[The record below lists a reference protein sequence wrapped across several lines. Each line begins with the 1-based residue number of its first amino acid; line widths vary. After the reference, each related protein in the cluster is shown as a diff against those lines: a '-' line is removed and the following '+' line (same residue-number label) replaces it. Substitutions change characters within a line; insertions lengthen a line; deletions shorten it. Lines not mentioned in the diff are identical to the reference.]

1 MAVASDREMDMSG
14 HFDMTRCLIVD
25 EDRDWQDQV
34 LAYCASL
41 GFDFIATSCEE
52 DAIQHCAADMPDV
65 VLVGT
70 PSAPD
75 FIRQLR
81 RLGGKDP
88 IVIHCPDRGDADS
101 VTRAIW
107 NGASDYMIKPC
118 SREIFGTKLR
128 QSGLL

>member
-1 MAVASDREMDMSG
+1 MSG

-34 LAYCASL
+34 VAYCAGL
-41 GFDFIATSCEE
+41 GFDSIATSCEE
-52 DAIQHCAADMPDV
+52 DAMQHCAAEMPDV

-70 PSAPD
+70 QRAAD

-88 IVIHCPDRGDADS
+88 IVIHCAGEADPAS
-101 VTRAIW
+101 VSKAIW
-107 NGASDYMIKPC
+107 NGATDYMIKPC
-118 SREIFGTKLR
+118 SREFFDTKLR
-128 QSGLL
+128 QTGLL

>member
-1 MAVASDREMDMSG
+1 MDMSG
-14 HFDMTRCLIVD
+14 QFDMTRCLIVD

-34 LAYCASL
+34 LAYCAGL
-41 GFDFIATSCEE
+41 GIDFVATSCEE
-52 DAIQHCAADMPDV
+52 DAIQHCAAEMPDV

-70 PSAPD
+70 PRAPD

-81 RLGGKDP
+81 RLGGKEP
-88 IVIHCPDRGDADS
+88 IVIHCTGRDDAKT
-101 VTRAIW
+101 VTQAIW